1 MSNRANTL
9 TLVRSHTHAHR
20 VKMKGAATAVG
31 GAGRER
37 DSEDCSLTSWLGG
50 KAGVACW
57 GPPDRHL
64 SGGGAVGATS
74 ARRRHK
80 GCRSVQNCPP
90 VTIKMEYLELGF
102 DARVF
107 LVSCPTSE
115 EGEEMENSTK

>member
-1 MSNRANTL
+1 MEGVNEQSRKYTHTRALART
-9 TLVRSHTHAHR
+9 HTHR

-64 SGGGAVGATS
+64 SGGGAVGAAS
-74 ARRRHK
+74 ATHRHA
-80 GCRSVQNCPP
+80 G
-90 VTIKMEYLELGF
+90 
-102 DARVF
+102 D
-107 LVSCPTSE
+107 
-115 EGEEMENSTK
+115 TKAVALCKTVPQSP